1 MELKFYKFIPK
12 GNDKAG
18 GVLYAPSDWPY
29 PIARDGEEVKNWKSL
44 IVELKYGEYCPY
56 HMCIG
61 GANMVSEELKNV
73 LESFIQPNNDDVEF
87 LPIKARSKEY
97 GNRIYYILHF
107 KKIFDVIDKENT
119 VYVPGTD
126 SIIKV
131 RVDYKKVK
139 ELKIFNSQ
147 PVINDI
153 IVSKEVYK
161 AIKKN
166 KLDLGLEFMP
176 IYCLN
181 QNI

>member
-1 MELKFYKFIPK
+1 
-12 GNDKAG
+12 
-18 GVLYAPSDWPY
+18 
-29 PIARDGEEVKNWKSL
+29 
-44 IVELKYGEYCPY
+44 
-56 HMCIG
+56 
-61 GANMVSEELKNV
+61 MVSEELKNL
-73 LESFIQPNNDDVEF
+73 LESFIQPDNDDIEF

-131 RVDYKKVK
+131 RVDYNKVK
-139 ELKIFNSQ
+139 KLKIFNSQ

-181 QNI
+181 QHI